1 MDDLSPELL
10 RAARLSG
17 LPGVTLDTACKR
29 FGVTEGA
36 LQRARAEL
44 GPTWLRPSREDLV
57 LAMLTDYATESE
69 GPVPTELDTMAT
81 YVDFVEKDGC
91 TAVEVRA
98 LIDDLVTRKLLTVTR
113 TRWKLLEPWPFDPSR
128 R

>member
-1 MDDLSPELL
+1 MDEMSPELL

-17 LPGVTLDTACKR
+17 LPGVTIDTACKR
-29 FGVTEGA
+29 FDVTEA
-36 LQRARAEL
+36 ELQQARAAL
-44 GPTWLRPSREDLV
+44 GPAWLRPTREDLV

-69 GPVPTELDTMAT
+69 GPAPTGLEAMAS

-98 LIDDLVTRKLLTVTR
+98 LIDGLVTHGLLTVTR
-113 TRWKLLEPWPFDPSR
+113 TRWKLLAPWPFHPPR

>member
-1 MDDLSPELL
+1 MAELSPELL

-17 LPGVTLDTACKR
+17 LPGVTLDTASKR
-29 FGVTEGA
+29 FGVAKSA
-36 LQRARAEL
+36 LQRARQVL
-44 GPTWLRPSREDLV
+44 GPAWLRPTREDLV
-57 LAMLTDYATESE
+57 LAMLTDYATASE
-69 GPVPTELDTMAT
+69 GPAPAGLDAMAS

-98 LIDDLVTRKLLTVTR
+98 MIDALVAQNVLAMTG
-113 TRWKLLEPWPFDPSR
+113 TRWKLLEPWPFHPSR

>member
-1 MDDLSPELL
+1 MAEMSPELL

-17 LPGVTLDTACKR
+17 LPGVTLETACKR
-29 FGVTEGA
+29 FDVTEAA
-36 LQRARAEL
+36 LRRARKEL
-44 GPTWLRPSREDLV
+44 GAAWLRPSREDLV
-57 LAMLTDYATESE
+57 LAMLTDYAAESE
-69 GPVPTELDTMAT
+69 GPSPASLDAMAS

-98 LIDDLVTRKLLTVTR
+98 LIDGLVAKNLLSVTG
-113 TRWKLLEPWPFDPSR
+113 THWKLLETWPFHPPR

>member
-1 MDDLSPELL
+1 MSPELL

-29 FGVTEGA
+29 FDVTKGE
-36 LQRARAEL
+36 LQRARKKL
-44 GPTWLRPSREDLV
+44 GPVWMRPTREDLV

-69 GPVPTELDTMAT
+69 GPSPTSLDAMAS

-98 LIDDLVTRKLLTVTR
+98 LIGDLVAHKLLAVTK
-113 TRWKLLEPWPFDPSR
+113 TRWKLLEPWPFHPPR